1 MGGTRKN
8 NNAKELER
16 EVAILR
22 AQLSEYEENARLLV
36 RRDLELA
43 RANEQ
48 LRALDKNKTKFI
60 SVAAHQLRTPLSSLR
75 WTLEFV
81 LTHEGAALSEQARR
95 LLQKALETNIRLVQ
109 IVNDL
114 LSVDRI
120 ESGRDPLH
128 VESVD
133 LSEVVSKV
141 VRELTPQAQR
151 KGVALII
158 ETPKVHVPPIGT
170 DAKKARAIVQN
181 VVDNAIKYTPKG
193 GAVTVAVG
201 FDAASSEAVL
211 VVADNGIG
219 IPHDQLDNLYKKFFR
234 ARNAVKTA
242 TEGSGVGLFI
252 VKEYVDALHGTI
264 TCKSEEGRGTRF
276 EIRLPSLLSKM
287 KKG

>member
-1 MGGTRKN
+1 
-8 NNAKELER
+8 
-16 EVAILR
+16 LR
-22 AQLSEYEENARLLV
+22 AQLAEYEKNSRLLV

-48 LRALDKNKTKFI
+48 LRTLDKNKTKFI

-81 LTHEGAALSEQARR
+81 LNREGDALSEQARR

-128 VESVD
+128 IESVD
-133 LSEVVSKV
+133 LSEVVKKV
-141 VRELTPQAQR
+141 VRELTPQAES
-151 KGVALII
+151 KGVSLII
-158 ETPKVHVPPIGT
+158 ETPKVHVPPIYT
-170 DAKKARAIVQN
+170 DVKKARAILQN
-181 VVDNAIKYTPKG
+181 VVDNAIKYTPRG
-193 GAVTVAVG
+193 GSVTVAVG
-201 FDAASSEAVL
+201 FDAESAEVVL
-211 VVADNGIG
+211 SVVDTGIG
-219 IPHDQLDNLYKKFFR
+219 IPADQLDNLYRKFFR

-252 VKEYVDALHGTI
+252 VKEYVDTLHGGI
-264 TCKSEEGRGTRF
+264 TCKSAEGEGTRF
-276 EIRLPSLLSKM
+276 EIRLPSLLSRVKR
-287 KKG
+287 G